1 MGNAVWLFFSLPMW
15 YFSTI
20 TAPFASGVLTAVP
33 ALGIVSLVVGVVWG
47 AIKRRLGL
55 MIFLVLPVA
64 SQALMVV
71 AGFMLY
77 YNWKVTADPLLFPHE
92 LNVQAYHSV
101 PIFLWGTLRP
111 PKHYE
116 NPQFQVFYN
125 LFERQAVPRDW
136 AQIKGN
142 VLGKLTN
149 AYKFFLGLALAL
161 PLVALWPVFAR
172 ARTRMLVFWEHMM
185 PNG

>member
-71 AGFMLY
+71 AGFMRGL
-77 YNWKVTADPLLFPHE
+77 
-92 LNVQAYHSV
+92 
-101 PIFLWGTLRP
+101 
-111 PKHYE
+111 
-116 NPQFQVFYN
+116 PQFSLPVLSTF
-125 LFERQAVPRDW
+125 LLL
-136 AQIKGN
+136 QI
-142 VLGKLTN
+142 
-149 AYKFFLGLALAL
+149 A
-161 PLVALWPVFAR
+161 
-172 ARTRMLVFWEHMM
+172 
-185 PNG
+185 